1 MKKKE
6 KHFGKMRGKK
16 RKSSEKLKKR
26 FKKWVS
32 KGEVESKICKI
43 EEERMKS
50 NIWKTEWAGL
60 VVGKRSC
67 IDNKYLDNESQK
79 LRKRSV

>member
-1 MKKKE
+1 
-6 KHFGKMRGKK
+6 MRGKK

-26 FKKWVS
+26 FKKWIS
-32 KGEVESKICKI
+32 KGGIESKICKI
-43 EEERMKS
+43 EERMKS

-60 VVGKRSC
+60 KLVVGKRNY

-79 LRKRSV
+79 WRKRSV